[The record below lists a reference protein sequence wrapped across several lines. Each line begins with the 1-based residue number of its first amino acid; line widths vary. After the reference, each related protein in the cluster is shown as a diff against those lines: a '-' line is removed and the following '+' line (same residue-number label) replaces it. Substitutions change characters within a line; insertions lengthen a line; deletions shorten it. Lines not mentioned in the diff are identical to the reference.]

1 MTEMRLYGMGKMLVR
16 LPVAGIHEI
25 PTSWLPLHIIVGA
38 RFVHDMI
45 VQRLAKDGT
54 LTLFYFDQHCTET
67 YNKR

>member
-1 MTEMRLYGMGKMLVR
+1 MADCSNDRDAVVRYGKMQVC

-45 VQRLAKDGT
+45 VQWLAKDGNIV
-54 LTLFYFDQHCTET
+54 LL
-67 YNKR
+67 